1 MTLVVFLLTLAY
13 ATLKMIDLVTRNGPN
28 IVVNET
34 SAFFEPETLVNVNEI
49 NFRFA
54 FSLENFL
61 DNKRRDDPRF
71 VKWFVRLYG
80 KKDSEWYERVLPF
93 HRCTEQDYAEF
104 NPVAK

>member
-1 MTLVVFLLTLAY
+1 MTLIVFLLTLAY
-13 ATLKMIDLVTRNGPN
+13 ATLKMIDLVTRNGQN

-34 SAFFEPETLVNVNEI
+34 SAFFEPENIVNVNEI
-49 NFRFA
+49 
-54 FSLENFL
+54 NFL

-80 KKDSEWYERVLPF
+80 KKDSEWYERVLPL